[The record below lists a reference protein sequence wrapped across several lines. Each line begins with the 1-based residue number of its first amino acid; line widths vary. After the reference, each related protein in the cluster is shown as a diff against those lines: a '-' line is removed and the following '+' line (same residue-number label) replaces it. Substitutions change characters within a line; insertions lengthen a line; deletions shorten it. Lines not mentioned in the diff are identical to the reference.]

1 MADVAARTGNSTTTS
16 STSGGSGSGSGPGWG
31 SRLVTFYH
39 GVMAEMRKV
48 TWPDRAQVRSAT
60 IAIIIFVML
69 LGLFITFLDFV
80 LQGILIKM
88 IPSLFAGR

>member
-60 IAIIIFVML
+60 IAILIFVML
-69 LGLFITFLDFV
+69 LALLITFMDFV